1 MVVMVASQ
9 DTELVTNVQLALHQF
24 IGTWNSHHKH
34 MGDLRDLFKSLVLC
48 VQKEQTGSVMYVA
61 SPTEWSLFTAPTPCS
76 MQYDY
81 GNCPCMWSILMELWQ
96 QAMVH
101 SL

>member
-34 MGDLRDLFKSLVLC
+34 MG
-48 VQKEQTGSVMYVA
+48 GS
-61 SPTEWSLFTAPTPCS
+61 
-76 MQYDY
+76 
-81 GNCPCMWSILMELWQ
+81 I
-96 QAMVH
+96 
-101 SL
+101 